1 VIQRAIVCIVESK
14 FDGESLGILIRRVWE
29 RTPEM
34 PLPKVTPHVIPR
46 GRIVHEEYFKRGV
59 ELAARAAGPSGAVL
73 VIFDADDD
81 CPAELGPRLR
91 GWAVEARGDFTVGI
105 ALAKYELE
113 SWLIAGAESLRG
125 AGGLANELEGPDQPE
140 AIRDAKGWLTRA
152 RSGGPYSPPVDQ
164 AGLMVRLDLDLARSR
179 SDSLDK
185 CLREIHRILGHPGA
199 PP

>member
-1 VIQRAIVCIVESK
+1 MIRRAIVCIVESK
-14 FDGESLGILIRRVWE
+14 FDGASLGILIRRVWE

-34 PLPKVTPHVIPR
+34 LVPEVTLHLVPR
-46 GRIVHEEYFKRGV
+46 GRIVQEEYFKRGI
-59 ELAARAAGPSGAVL
+59 ELAARAAGPAGAVL

-91 GWAVEARGDFTVGI
+91 GWAVEARGDFHVGI

-125 AGGLANELEGPDQPE
+125 PGGLANELTAPDQPE
-140 AIRDAKGWLTRA
+140 GIRDAKGWLTRA
-152 RSGGPYSPPVDQ
+152 RPGVPYSPPVDQ
-164 AGLMVRLDLDLARSR
+164 AGLMARLDLDLARSR

-185 CLREIHRILGHPGA
+185 CLREIQRILGHPGA
-199 PP
+199 VS